1 MKALSPV
8 SSLRMATAAAGLA
21 ILAISPAWAD
31 KYASIVVD
39 MDTAKVLHARDADEP
54 RYPASLTKVMTLY
67 LVFDALDSGKLKLS
81 DKLTVSKFAQHQQP
95 SRLGL
100 KAGQTITVEDAIR
113 ALVTK
118 SANDVAVVLAEKLG
132 GTEAKFAVKM
142 TAKAKDLGLDHTT
155 FKNAS
160 GLPNKAQLTTAT
172 DLEKLAEAM
181 FKGHRNRYNY
191 FSTPEFTWKRRHYE
205 NHNTLLA
212 KVPGVDGIKT
222 GYTNASGYN
231 LMASAQRNGH
241 RVIAVMLGG
250 STGRSRDEHVA
261 DLLEAAFLA
270 IGGGSPI
277 FAEGPSAIVTGAASK
292 FALGPRPKNPADAL
306 AWDQLQKFAAIDAA
320 EQSASSDPAGVSKKS
335 DDSTEEGDSSEDA
348 ADAADDDDAPAK
360 PAKPAKPAVIV
371 AAGAAPVLVAVSA
384 APTGAQAVA
393 VLAAPAPVAPQP
405 PVVHVEPAAAPA
417 APIVDSPL
425 LAPAPAGK

>member
-1 MKALSPV
+1 MKTLSPV

-39 MDTAKVLHARDADEP
+39 MDTAKVLHARDADAP

-67 LVFDALDSGKLKLS
+67 LVFDGLDSGKLKLS
-81 DKLTVSKFAQHQQP
+81 DRLTVSKFAQHQQP

-142 TAKAKDLGLDHTT
+142 TAKAKELGLDHTT

-160 GLPNKAQLTTAT
+160 GLPNKAQLTTAA

-191 FSTPEFTWKRRHYE
+191 FSTAEFTWKRRHYE

-270 IGGGSPI
+270 IGGGSPV
-277 FAEGPSAIVTGAASK
+277 FAEGPPATVASAASK

-320 EQSASSDPAGVSKKS
+320 EQSAGGDPANLSKKS

-348 ADAADDDDAPAK
+348 GEAADDDAPAK
-360 PAKPAKPAVIV
+360 TAAKPAVIV
-371 AAGAAPVLVAVSA
+371 TAGAAPIHVAISA
-384 APTGAQAVA
+384 APALPQAVTLPA
-393 VLAAPAPVAPQP
+393 VPALAAPQPVA
-405 PVVHVEPAAAPA
+405 VVEPAAAPA
-417 APIVDSPL
+417 SPVVDSPL
-425 LAPAPAGK
+425 LAPTPTGK